1 MELRPAMLKRAW
13 GISRS
18 MAMYH
23 GQPAKYQRMVR
34 FYGQFLGTGD
44 LGFDIGAHVGSRVRA
59 WRKLGARV
67 LAIEPQPDCLRV
79 LNLMFGRS
87 PSVTVLPV
95 AVGAAPGEA
104 RLAVS
109 TATPTVSSM
118 STDWM
123 ASVATDPSF
132 AGVHWDESVSVSVVT
147 LDSLIASHGLPAFCK
162 IDVEGFEVEVLRG
175 LSTAVPA
182 LSFEYL
188 PPAHDAAMTCLD
200 LVAELGSY
208 EYNYVAVETARFVSS
223 SWLTALELVALLERV
238 RPLGRSGDVY
248 ARLR

>member
-1 MELRPAMLKRAW
+1 MLKRAW
-13 GISRS
+13 GITRS
-18 MAMYH
+18 MAVYH
-23 GQPAKYQRMVR
+23 GQPAKYRRMVQ
-34 FYGQFLGTGD
+34 FYGQFLGPGD

-59 WRKLGARV
+59 WHKLGARV
-67 LAIEPQPDCLRV
+67 LAIEPQPDCVRV

-87 PSVTVLPV
+87 PSVTILPV

-109 TATPTVSSM
+109 SATPTVSSM
-118 STDWM
+118 STDWIE
-123 ASVATDPSF
+123 SVSTDPSF
-132 AGVHWDESVSVSVVT
+132 SRVHWDESVPVSVVT
-147 LDSLIASHGLPAFCK
+147 LDSLIASHGVPAFCK

-175 LSTAVPA
+175 VSTALPA

-188 PPAHDAAMTCLD
+188 PPAHDAALTALD
-200 LVAELGSY
+200 LVAALGSY

-223 SWLTALELVALLERV
+223 SWLSAGGLVDVLERV